1 MVEASSQPG
10 RSMSLLDTRAFLDHD
25 IAGGR
30 LDQSLDGGVT
40 VSAAPDG
47 AGGTRWEARTADG
60 RALRVFR
67 LTMDAA
73 RRGPVVLP
81 ATPTSVYVCYEDE
94 AQQKS
99 WCIEVRTD

>member
-1 MVEASSQPG
+1 MASESPRAP
-10 RSMSLLDTRAFLDHD
+10 RSISFLDSRALLDHD
-25 IAGGR
+25 IGRGR

-40 VSAAPDG
+40 LSAIPDG
-47 AGGTRWEARTADG
+47 SGGTHWQARAADG

-67 LTMDAA
+67 LRMDAA
-73 RRGPVVLP
+73 RAGPVVVP
-81 ATPTSVYVCYEDE
+81 ATPTSVHVCYEDE